1 MRISDWSS
9 DVCSS
14 DLRHPA
20 VEILVA
26 EVDGDPDRLAGVVMG
41 VDHLT
46 AFRDPDN
53 GSSLWALAVD
63 PQAAQPGI
71 GRALTLGL
79 AHHMREAGRAFLDLS
94 VLHDHAQAIPP
105 YRQLGSIG
113 HASCRERVGPYR

>member
-14 DLRHPA
+14 DLVNRLYTSRGMGPLRDGYCADRHPA

-79 AHHMREAGRAFLDLS
+79 AHHMRAAGRAFLDLS
-94 VLHDHAQAIPP
+94 E
-105 YRQLGSIG
+105 IG
-113 HASCRERVGPYR
+113 RAHV